1 MLKKSGKYPCAL
13 CCSGFGSCS
22 LECSQWNLWVHRR
35 CSGIDGRTVTEM
47 DIEDTML
54 DVEATLWYLCSG
66 GGCDNAMAAKYCMV
80 RGKCVCSA
88 MLHGSETWGPT
99 LLTCSAGPPQ
109 WPYNDPLDQWHQKR
123 RLNTLSF
130 ATTKS
135 WHWGYY
141 SSILQKYRMPCPVP
155 NLFFKQTFLFPRTRG
170 RGRPKKHVLNMR
182 RLMLIFVAGL

>member
-1 MLKKSGKYPCAL
+1 
-13 CCSGFGSCS
+13 
-22 LECSQWNLWVHRR
+22 
-35 CSGIDGRTVTEM
+35 M

-54 DVEATLWYLCSG
+54 DVEATLCYLCSG
-66 GGCDNAMAAKYCMV
+66 GGCDSAMAAKYCMV

-130 ATTKS
+130 ATTKT

-141 SSILQKYRMPCPVP
+141 SSLSQSAAQMACRSTAC
-155 NLFFKQTFLFPRTRG
+155 
-170 RGRPKKHVLNMR
+170 HVLYQISFSNRPFYSLELEGEEGQKNMSW
-182 RLMLIFVAGL
+182 ICEDWC